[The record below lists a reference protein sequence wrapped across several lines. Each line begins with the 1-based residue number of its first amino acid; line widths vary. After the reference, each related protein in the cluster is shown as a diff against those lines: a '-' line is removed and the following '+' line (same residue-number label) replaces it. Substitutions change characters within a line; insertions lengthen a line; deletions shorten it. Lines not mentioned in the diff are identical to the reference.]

1 MIAVYMYLQY
11 MLVEPSYV
19 YEQTVLRQLKKD
31 LSVLSVSCI
40 CICKLISISY
50 TVKKKKNYEKEMYV
64 SNNKNKRKK
73 KKKKH
78 HQENPTFFYGFSQ
91 LGLKIL
97 FVLLRINLF

>member
-73 KKKKH
+73 KKKNTTRKI
-78 HQENPTFFYGFSQ
+78 PPFSMD
-91 LGLKIL
+91 
-97 FVLLRINLF
+97 FHN

>member
-1 MIAVYMYLQY
+1 MIAVYMYPQY

-50 TVKKKKNYEKEMYV
+50 TVKKKKKLWKRNVCFQQQKQKE
-64 SNNKNKRKK
+64 KK
-73 KKKKH
+73 KKKVLKSM
-78 HQENPTFFYGFSQ
+78 EIPTSTGN
-91 LGLKIL
+91 I
-97 FVLLRINLF
+97 

>member
-50 TVKKKKNYEKEMYV
+50 TVKKKKTMKKKCMFPTT
-64 SNNKNKRKK
+64 KTKGK